1 MTLLQ
6 VIFLS
11 WQCIL
16 FGQCAEGFER
26 DACRFEQL
34 EDSIVVPNC
43 FVLPYTEIQA
53 IQDEPADEQ
62 EEEPKPKS
70 RRTPRSRRR

>member
-26 DACRFEQL
+26 DVCRFEQL
-34 EDSIVVPNC
+34 EDGIVVPNC
-43 FVLPYTEIQA
+43 FVVSIAEIQSL
-53 IQDEPADEQ
+53 QNEP
-62 EEEPKPKS
+62 EPEPESK
-70 RRTPRSRRR
+70 RRRPGRARRRR

>member
-43 FVLPYTEIQA
+43 FVISIAEIQSL
-53 IQDEPADEQ
+53 QDEP
-62 EEEPKPKS
+62 EPEPESK
-70 RRTPRSRRR
+70 RRRPGRSRRR